1 VDGVTQLDIF
11 AAAEPG
17 TELAVFTFAETGQE
31 IQTVVIDGSVWL
43 VAPPIA
49 RTLGHR
55 DAADML
61 RSLDA
66 DEKGTHVVRTPGGD
80 QRVSIISEPGLWRAI
95 TVRRK
100 SAVKDRG
107 MRDQIDRFQRWVF
120 HEVIPA
126 AIRGEVVPQPRE
138 PERLS
143 RSELARRWYE
153 AELEVERTALER
165 DEARE
170 QLAIAA
176 PKASA
181 WDVLAST
188 DGDMSVRRAAFVL
201 NRDPNI
207 STGQNRLFDWMR
219 DNGWVDKRNTP
230 YQSHEKHVR
239 LRIYTN
245 DGHTKHQVR
254 VTAPGLELLH
264 RRLGGVERL
273 TNLMLVEPSDP
284 PAIPRQRQP
293 GAT

>member
-1 VDGVTQLDIF
+1 VTQLEIF
-11 AAAEPG
+11 TGQAPFDAIKRITASGVEWWSARELMPLLGYDKWERFADAIERAIAAAQNAGNDPEQAFSRRREEG
-17 TELAVFTFAETGQE
+17 TGGRARVDYCLTRYGAYLVAMNGDPRKTEIAAAQTYFVVKTREAETAVRHRELSNRELAQMVIEEADRADRAEAIASERGQ
-31 IQTVVIDGSVWL
+31 
-43 VAPPIA
+43 
-49 RTLGHR
+49 
-55 DAADML
+55 
-61 RSLDA
+61 
-66 DEKGTHVVRTPGGD
+66 
-80 QRVSIISEPGLWRAI
+80 
-95 TVRRK
+95 
-100 SAVKDRG
+100 
-107 MRDQIDRFQRWVF
+107 
-120 HEVIPA
+120 
-126 AIRGEVVPQPRE
+126 
-138 PERLS
+138 
-143 RSELARRWYE
+143 
-153 AELEVERTALER
+153 
-165 DEARE
+165 

-176 PKASA
+176 PKADA
-181 WDVLAST
+181 WDVLASA

-201 NRDPNI
+201 NRDPKI